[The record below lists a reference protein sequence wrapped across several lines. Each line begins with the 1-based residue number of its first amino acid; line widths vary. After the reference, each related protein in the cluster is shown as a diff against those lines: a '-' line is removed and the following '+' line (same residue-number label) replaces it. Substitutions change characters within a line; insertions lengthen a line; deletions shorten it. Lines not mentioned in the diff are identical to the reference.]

1 MSAEPPESGHGD
13 SARTIRRALAGVL
26 AFQLGL
32 AALLFLGDVG
42 RGFSLPS
49 TGPAAPGLD
58 QPARPGDQTRRFA
71 PTDRPARPDGAPMP
85 VRLQLERDGDDA
97 ATLRGEIATGD
108 ADLIARRIAS
118 MDPTPGILRLDS
130 PGGSVSD
137 ALAIGRMIRR
147 LGIATEVDAQAIC
160 LSACPYLLAAGSA
173 RRAHPAALV
182 GVHQHYFGEN
192 TLLPAF
198 IAVEDIQR
206 GQGEVMAYLSAMGV
220 DLAVMQPALLTPP
233 DEIYLLTPE
242 ELQSYRLVTSPW
254 NG

>member
-1 MSAEPPESGHGD
+1 MSAEPPETGPPD
-13 SARTIRRALAGVL
+13 TARTIRRALAGVL

-42 RGFSLPS
+42 SGFSLP
-49 TGPAAPGLD
+49 TTDPRPPGLD

-85 VRLQLERDGDDA
+85 VRLQLERDGDGA
-97 ATLRGEIATGD
+97 ATLRGEIAAGD
-108 ADLIARRIAS
+108 AEMLARRIAS
-118 MDPTPGILRLDS
+118 MDAPPGILRLDS

-147 LGIATEVDAQAIC
+147 LGLATEVGAQAVC
-160 LSACPYLLAAGSA
+160 LSACPYLLAAGTE
-173 RRAHPAALV
+173 RQVHPAALV

-192 TLLPAF
+192 TLLPTF
-198 IAVEDIQR
+198 MAVKDIQR
-206 GQGEVMAYLSAMGV
+206 GQGEVMAYLIAMGI
-220 DLAVMQPALLTPP
+220 DPAVMEPALLTPP

-242 ELQSYRLVTSPW
+242 ELETYRLVSLPW
-254 NG
+254 NE